1 MLRCDVRAFGALFL
15 LTTLRVHMCTTSL
28 DDYRIPTPVGGALPV
43 PQTYPNIDD
52 ERRHRKLKLAAAF
65 RMLARFGLTEGIAG
79 HVTVRDPEH
88 HHRYWVNQYAQHFS
102 TVHPDDLMCIDDA
115 GVVHYGTGPVNAAA
129 VAIHCGIHSANHSV
143 TAAVHTHTT
152 YGRAFAARERLLE
165 PINQEACLFFEN
177 HVVFRGDIVVL
188 ATDEGAR
195 IAQTMGERKAAI
207 LLNHG
212 LLTVG
217 SSVDSAVY
225 RFIAMER
232 CAQVQLLAEAAG
244 PLQPLNADEA
254 RATRRHLASDYVAW
268 LSFQGLY
275 GQVLREHADLQTY
288 AQTLPF

>member
-1 MLRCDVRAFGALFL
+1 
-15 LTTLRVHMCTTSL
+15 MCLADSNE
-28 DDYRIPTPVGGALPV
+28 YQIPTPIGGALPV
-43 PQTYPNIDD
+43 PRVYEDIET

-65 RMLARFGLTEGIAG
+65 RLLARFGLTEGIAG
-79 HVTVRDPEH
+79 HVTMRDPEH
-88 HHRYWVNQYAQHFS
+88 HDRYWVNQYAQHFS
-102 TVHPDDLMCIDDA
+102 IIHPDDLMCIDDKGA
-115 GVVHYGTGPVNAAA
+115 VHHGSGPVNAAA
-129 VAIHCGIHSANHSV
+129 VAIHCGLHRVNHAAA
-143 TAAVHTHTT
+143 AAVHTHTT
-152 YGRAFAARERLLE
+152 YGRAFAARERLLA

-195 IAQTMGERKAAI
+195 IAQTMGDCKAAI

-217 SSVDSAVY
+217 SNVDSAVY

-244 PLQPLNADEA
+244 PLEPLSAEEA

-268 LSFQGLY
+268 LGFQGLY
-275 GQVLREHADLQTY
+275 KQMLREHADLNDY
-288 AQTLPF
+288 ARMLDA